1 MARTWFVVGG
11 CAVIAL
17 NLWII
22 NNAGNQIKAQ
32 APLVQ
37 PAASN
42 AAETPASIADV
53 RQSLGASPSIEAP
66 EGYPNGSM
74 GMSFPPIDAEEIQ
87 ENEISFYQ
95 QLENERITRAK
106 RDVVDAQ
113 HDLNR
118 SVRRLANGE
127 WDQDLPTVQK
137 RLRNLENATADLS
150 AVDSAAAADMEWEVG
165 RMKREVRRLETENWR
180 DVVPDV
186 ERRNR
191 SLNWESDDLESSS
204 EE

>member
-22 NNAGNQIKAQ
+22 NNAGNQKKPRPPSGQ
-32 APLVQ
+32 V
-37 PAASN
+37 ASFEE
-42 AAETPASIADV
+42 AETPPAFADV
-53 RQSLGASPSIEAP
+53 RQPLGAAPGIEPP
-66 EGYPNGSM
+66 ERYAREVM
-74 GMSFPPIDAEEIQ
+74 GTTVLPIDAEEEQ
-87 ENEISFYQ
+87 EDEISLYQ
-95 QLENERITRAK
+95 QLENERIARAK
-106 RDVVDAQ
+106 REVVEAQ
-113 HDLNR
+113 YDLNR
-118 SVRRLANGE
+118 SVRRLSNGN
-127 WDQDLPTVQK
+127 WDQDLPTVQR

-191 SLNWESDDLESSS
+191 NLNWESDDLESSS